1 MNTNI
6 QCHNK
11 LNQQAATLPTH
22 ETNFELANRFS
33 KFFNDKIDTLR
44 TSFRI
49 DANSD
54 VEMEP
59 LASVKLNN
67 LISATSD
74 EIRDVIASC
83 PNKSC
88 QLDHIPTWLVKQC
101 VDQLLP
107 LLTSIINESLTNGEF
122 PSDFKNAIVKPLL
135 KKPSLDKDELKNYR
149 PVSNLHF
156 ISKVIEKLVAK
167 RLEEHMSEYSMYDPM
182 QSAYKLVHSTET
194 ALVKINYDILSSLD
208 AGKCTVLVSLDLS
221 AAFDTINHNVFLN
234 RLQYMYGIT
243 GTAFKWFQ
251 SYIEQRNNQV
261 CVGDSLSQRRP
272 VASGVPQ
279 GSVLGARL
287 FTMYTYP
294 LALIFNK
301 HKVEYHSY
309 ADDTQ
314 VYLHCDNNVASL
326 RHAVHQLENCI
337 FDICDWMRR
346 NALKLN
352 EDKTEFVIFS
362 TKNNLRDNQCL
373 VVGKDKIEVSD
384 YVKILGV
391 TFDNR
396 MTLQKHITNICR
408 SVNMHIRKIN
418 SIRRYLSN
426 TAVRTLEQ
434 SIVIARLDYCNSVC
448 VGLPMN
454 RLQRLQFV
462 QNSAAR
468 VISQTKRYTSI
479 TPILNELHWLP
490 INKRCQFK
498 ILLLTFKSLNGCAPE
513 YLCDMLNVNM
523 PNRSL
528 RSTAFTSLVPY
539 INRSIRLG
547 KRLFGT
553 SAAKLWNELPRN
565 IQRADSIT
573 MFKKTAKNFHFFSIR
588 FMCI

>member
-1 MNTNI
+1 MQLTVAKIDYYSTKIEVSNNDEKSLFDIT
-6 QCHNK
+6 K
-11 LNQQAATLPTH
+11 KFLVNQQAATLPTH
-22 ETNFELANRFS
+22 ETNVELSNRFS
-33 KFFNDKIDTLR
+33 KIFNDKIDTLR

-59 LASVKLNN
+59 LASAKLNN

-88 QLDHIPTWLVKQC
+88 QLDPIPTLLVN
-101 VDQLLP
+101 VNQLLP
-107 LLTSIINESLTNGEF
+107 LLTSILNESLTKGEF
-122 PSDFKNAIVKPLL
+122 PNDFKNAIVKLLL
-135 KKPSLDKDELKNYR
+135 KKASLDKDELNNYR

-182 QSAYKLVHSTET
+182 QSAYKLVHSTKT

-208 AGKCTVLVSLDLS
+208 AGKCTVFVSLDLS
-221 AAFDTINHNVFLN
+221 AAFDTINHNVLLN
-234 RLQYMYGIT
+234 RLQYLYGIT

-251 SYIEQRNNQV
+251 SYIEPRNNQV
-261 CVGDSLSQRRP
+261 CVGDSLSQRWP
-272 VASGVPQ
+272 VVSGVPQ
-279 GSVLGARL
+279 GSALSARL

-309 ADDTQ
+309 AIDTQ
-314 VYLHCDNNVASL
+314 VYLHCDNNVSTL

-352 EDKTEFVIFS
+352 EDETEFVIFS

-373 VVGKDKIEVSD
+373 VVGKDEIEVSD
-384 YVKILGV
+384 YVKIHGV

-396 MTLQKHITNICR
+396 ITLQKHITNICR

-418 SIRRYLSN
+418 SIRGYFSN
-426 TAVRTLEQ
+426 TAVGTLVQ

-448 VGLPMN
+448 VGLPMH
-454 RLQRLQFV
+454 RRQRLQLV

-498 ILLLTFKSLNGCAPE
+498 ILLLTFKSLNGCAPV
-513 YLCDMLNVNM
+513 YPRPTRIHRPGV
-523 PNRSL
+523 R
-528 RSTAFTSLVPY
+528 F
-539 INRSIRLG
+539 
-547 KRLFGT
+547 
-553 SAAKLWNELPRN
+553 AKLELSGRLNP
-565 IQRADSIT
+565 T
-573 MFKKTAKNFHFFSIR
+573 V
-588 FMCI
+588 